1 MDKNTTIG
9 IKPKNRLIRLPEVLS
24 RTGYGR
30 TSIYRKM
37 EEGTF
42 PKCLK
47 LGGPPEESNK
57 FDCRAIAWI
66 EDEVDQ
72 WIEDRIEK
80 RYSVNQTRFQKYY
93 LERKKWN
100 PMLTIGDRYR
110 YTYRYWDGQR

>member
-1 MDKNTTIG
+1 
-9 IKPKNRLIRLPEVLS
+9 
-24 RTGYGR
+24 
-30 TSIYRKM
+30 M

-47 LGGPPEESNK
+47 LDGAPAEPNK

-80 RYSVNQTRFQKYY
+80 RYSVN
-93 LERKKWN
+93 
-100 PMLTIGDRYR
+100 
-110 YTYRYWDGQR
+110 

>member
-1 MDKNTTIG
+1 MHKNTTIG

-47 LGGPPEESNK
+47 LDGPPSESK
-57 FDCRAIAWI
+57 IFDCRAIAWI
-66 EDEVDQ
+66 EEEIDQ
-72 WIEDRIEK
+72 WVEARIRE
-80 RYSVNQTRFQKYY
+80 RHSVN
-93 LERKKWN
+93 
-100 PMLTIGDRYR
+100 
-110 YTYRYWDGQR
+110 